1 MVWRLYL
8 SRNASR
14 VAARRRNVKTWIER
28 MNDIAAGMV
37 FQGGYVAAP
46 PQRVFGHPTRVGS
59 DARHEAM
66 TSAAASGS
74 VQVEHWPGRD
84 ARRLC
89 SKLAPN

>member
-1 MVWRLYL
+1 
-8 SRNASR
+8 
-14 VAARRRNVKTWIER
+14 VKTWIER
-28 MNDIAAGMV
+28 MSDIAAGML

-66 TSAAASGS
+66 TSAVASGNR
-74 VQVEHWPGRD
+74 QVEHWPGCD
-84 ARRLC
+84 ARRPC